1 MRKRDRP
8 GQIVNAS
15 RPKFMRSLAFRCV
28 ELTCS
33 LILRI
38 MLSRTQLLLWI
49 PAHSRSLH
57 STGICLNLLGL
68 RTFAIPR
75 YWHQWSLSSLG
86 MTLDNRRIHLGWS
99 KAVRSYPLAKMK
111 CGVWGFLPFLNPS
124 AMISHSHC
132 RSLTY
137 FAVSILVV
145 MSQHMFRWLSNVL
158 KSSEAGLVWVHLL
171 HLMTYPPVQYPFQR
185 TNPTYPQNRT
195 IPLLQQDHS
204 NPHLELLAAQ
214 CSAHNLHHPPSGGTG
229 MASTGSTIA
238 GTFSLTLLA
247 EFSGAFRYKVSHV
260 FNTPAFTRCC
270 IWSGNQ
276 TKPQPLQVAPLGFL
290 NTTPEDILLTQRN
303 HSYLICY
310 LEDW

>member
-1 MRKRDRP
+1 
-8 GQIVNAS
+8 
-15 RPKFMRSLAFRCV
+15 
-28 ELTCS
+28 
-33 LILRI
+33 
-38 MLSRTQLLLWI
+38 
-49 PAHSRSLH
+49 
-57 STGICLNLLGL
+57 
-68 RTFAIPR
+68 
-75 YWHQWSLSSLG
+75 
-86 MTLDNRRIHLGWS
+86 
-99 KAVRSYPLAKMK
+99 
-111 CGVWGFLPFLNPS
+111 
-124 AMISHSHC
+124 
-132 RSLTY
+132 
-137 FAVSILVV
+137 

-260 FNTPAFTRCC
+260 FNTACFYKVLHLIRQPNETSTSASCSTWIPKHNTGRHSFNTKKSFLPDMLPWRLIDSLAFLSPPPVLKHQILSRFDNVIIPTFRHNYPFWTLSFSPRVKNETHVNRCKC
-270 IWSGNQ
+270 SWYFDSIGKRHRDRCHDCGDCSTEHMWYKRWRHTLENFP
-276 TKPQPLQVAPLGFL
+276 TLFLRLQLQWLLLLLLGTFVQVVL
-290 NTTPEDILLTQRN
+290 GM
-303 HSYLICY
+303 
-310 LEDW
+310 